1 MDIHGAAAFAATV
14 VPAAPTVRSRT
25 LAIDGA
31 IGAAIAA
38 LVLIITP
45 GLAIVA
51 IIAILVVV
59 VCSISLAVG
68 ALSRRR

>member
-1 MDIHGAAAFAATV
+1 M
-14 VPAAPTVRSRT
+14 RSRT